1 MHLVKGSKEN
11 GFQRS
16 VVDVQRA
23 MVGWLEF
30 NEKGVVGFVWARGGM
45 QGTELAAAWVSDGWA
60 AGESKGFAQPN
71 GNKELP
77 VHSVLA
83 KQMVSQA
90 PSVVVQ

>member
-1 MHLVKGSKEN
+1 M
-11 GFQRS
+11 
-16 VVDVQRA
+16 
-23 MVGWLEF
+23 
-30 NEKGVVGFVWARGGM
+30 
-45 QGTELAAAWVSDGWA
+45 AAAWVSDGWA